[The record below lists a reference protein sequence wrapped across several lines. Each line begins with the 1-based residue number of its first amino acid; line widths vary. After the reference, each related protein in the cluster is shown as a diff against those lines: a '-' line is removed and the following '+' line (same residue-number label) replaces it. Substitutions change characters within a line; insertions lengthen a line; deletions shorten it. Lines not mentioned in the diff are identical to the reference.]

1 MCGNSRNG
9 PKWKRE
15 VVQDHKFEYVDLD
28 EFYDSSCTTRIGYSF
43 IYLVVLKSLLVYIA
57 DLWTAVS
64 LLVIDHRNAEDS
76 AIPYSIS
83 KWIFLGAIF
92 ISFALLFWDFRKS
105 RRIIATRNISYTF
118 TSVMASRYYSM
129 KDYRYYCLFCEINKS
144 QKTTDTI
151 AFFVFFTLKGWKKL
165 LLAEAPRQVINVV
178 TLIKILPA
186 WIKLDHN
193 QLQLNNEVLG
203 KDIVQQLM
211 TCTML
216 FSTAVF
222 AVSFVLVCI
231 AALMYIPLLC
241 HMQGN
246 LKEYCCHKV
255 DKRISELLKNQ
266 ARRRIAAH
274 QKTGGKSS
282 NKKHKNDK
290 NNDRIEMNTFPQPTL
305 PNLNMDGMDYR
316 QSPRTQPRERALG
329 GDDSMKYLVSPFGR
343 RNSDCSTSSDRVGL
357 TSNAQ
362 PQPWAGQNN
371 IVYHHQHGSSPNIYQ
386 DTGSVGYPQSDY
398 GQPLPSPH
406 IHTPSPRSQA
416 YQDQQYF
423 PQQNMYY
430 QDYNQP
436 SLNIRNNY

>member
-92 ISFALLFWDFRKS
+92 ISFVLLFWDVRKS
-105 RRIIATRNISYTF
+105 RKIIASRNISYTF

-144 QKTTDTI
+144 QKTTDTV

-165 LLAEAPRQVINVV
+165 LLAEAPRMVINVV

-222 AVSFVLVCI
+222 AVSFILVCI
-231 AALMYIPLLC
+231 AVLMYIPLLC

-266 ARRRIAAH
+266 ARKRIAAN
-274 QKTGGKSS
+274 QRSGGKT
-282 NKKHKNDK
+282 KKNKNDK
-290 NNDRIEMNTFPQPTL
+290 ERIEMKTFPQPTL
-305 PNLNMDGMDYR
+305 PNVNMDGIDYR
-316 QSPRTQPRERALG
+316 QSPYTQPHERVPV
-329 GDDSMKYLVSPFGR
+329 DENPKYLVNPFGR
-343 RNSDCSTSSDRVGL
+343 RNSNGSTASDRVGL

-362 PQPWAGQNN
+362 PQPWTAQNN
-371 IVYHHQHGSSPNIYQ
+371 NSYHNINIYQ
-386 DTGSVGYPQSDY
+386 DTGSVRYQSEY
-398 GQPLPSPH
+398 SQPLPSPH
-406 IHTPSPRSQA
+406 THIPSPRSQA
-416 YQDQQYF
+416 YQDPQYF
-423 PQQNMYY
+423 PQQNQYY
-430 QDYNQP
+430 QDYNG
-436 SLNIRNNY
+436 SLNGRNNY